1 MNLPAFSAPFHQKI
15 FHTIKGLVYLTG
27 SKMTQIRT
35 LKHLN
40 PHSMRGNLMLRIL
53 TDPKVWLILS
63 LTLQTSATTVAMNL
77 TPNLVAQMALE
88 ILAILAD

>member
-1 MNLPAFSAPFHQKI
+1 
-15 FHTIKGLVYLTG
+15 
-27 SKMTQIRT
+27 
-35 LKHLN
+35 
-40 PHSMRGNLMLRIL
+40 MLRIL